1 MKKIKEKF
9 NLLHAISL
17 IGLIPLL
24 SAITILTM
32 QSGFLMRQEFEDAT
46 YDKLTTCAT
55 SVEQYFYY
63 DIVEKILSKDNLSY
77 NFIDSLKDND
87 VELTLFQGDT
97 RYITSIKDTRGNRVE
112 DTKASEEIWNT
123 VKAGETYYAANV
135 DISNKEYYVCYL
147 PVYDENGDIW
157 GMAFAGTPEEVVD
170 TAKEGIVNKL
180 YIVSIILLVLFA
192 VILLFIAKTFRKPL
206 RKAADSVQKI
216 ADGDLTEDIE
226 TNALLVETRDLLV
239 ASKTLQ
245 DQLSN
250 VVSKVKN
257 TSDDMAKA
265 VDDLDNLATSST
277 DGAAQINTAVEEL
290 AVTAQSLAENVQDV
304 NVKAIEMG
312 EDIDGI
318 SSEVNVLK
326 DQSKEMLNAN
336 TEAVGSMGAVLDS
349 SDKSSK
355 AVEEIAA
362 HISSTND
369 AITQIHK
376 AVELIL
382 DIADQTKL
390 LSLNA
395 SIEAAHAGESG
406 KGFAVVAQEIKN
418 LSEQSA
424 QGAKAIEDIAND
436 ILAKS
441 GVTVQL
447 SKDIRGLISKE
458 QEDIAKVQQ
467 SFETLSDNVMQSM
480 TIADNIFDRVGH
492 LNSSKE
498 GILNNITDL
507 SAISEE
513 NAASN
518 EEVTASVANIANSIS
533 NISKDTETLN
543 DMAVELGELIQYFK
557 TFCI

>member
-1 MKKIKEKF
+1 
-9 NLLHAISL
+9 
-17 IGLIPLL
+17 
-24 SAITILTM
+24 M
-32 QSGFLMRQEFEDAT
+32 QSGFLIRQEFEDAT
-46 YDKLTTCAT
+46 YDKLTSCAT

-63 DIVEKILSKDNLSY
+63 DIVEEILSKDNLSY

-112 DTKASEEIWNT
+112 DTKASADIWNT

-206 RKAADSVQKI
+206 RKAADSVKKI
-216 ADGDLTEDIE
+216 ADGDLTEDIR
-226 TNALLVETRDLLV
+226 ASAVLAETRDLLL

-257 TSDDMAKA
+257 TSGDMSKA
-265 VDDLDNLATSST
+265 VYDLDNLATSST

-312 EDIDGI
+312 EDI
-318 SSEVNVLK
+318 
-326 DQSKEMLNAN
+326 
-336 TEAVGSMGAVLDS
+336 
-349 SDKSSK
+349 
-355 AVEEIAA
+355 
-362 HISSTND
+362 
-369 AITQIHK
+369 
-376 AVELIL
+376 
-382 DIADQTKL
+382 
-390 LSLNA
+390 
-395 SIEAAHAGESG
+395 
-406 KGFAVVAQEIKN
+406 
-418 LSEQSA
+418 
-424 QGAKAIEDIAND
+424 AND

-447 SKDIRGLISKE
+447 SKDIRDLISKE

-518 EEVTASVANIANSIS
+518 EEVTASVADIVNSIS
-533 NISKDTETLN
+533 NISKDTEPLN
-543 DMAVELGELIQYFK
+543 NMAVELGELIQYFK
-557 TFCI
+557 TLCI

>member
-1 MKKIKEKF
+1 M
-9 NLLHAISL
+9 
-17 IGLIPLL
+17 
-24 SAITILTM
+24 
-32 QSGFLMRQEFEDAT
+32 
-46 YDKLTTCAT
+46 
-55 SVEQYFYY
+55 
-63 DIVEKILSKDNLSY
+63 
-77 NFIDSLKDND
+77 
-87 VELTLFQGDT
+87 
-97 RYITSIKDTRGNRVE
+97 
-112 DTKASEEIWNT
+112 
-123 VKAGETYYAANV
+123 
-135 DISNKEYYVCYL
+135 
-147 PVYDENGDIW
+147 
-157 GMAFAGTPEEVVD
+157 
-170 TAKEGIVNKL
+170 
-180 YIVSIILLVLFA
+180 SIILLVLFA

-290 AVTAQSLAENVQDV
+290 AVTAQNLAENVQDV

-467 SFETLSDNVMQSM
+467 SFEVLSDNVMQSM

>member
-1 MKKIKEKF
+1 MKKIKERF

-63 DIVEKILSKDNLSY
+63 DIVEEILSKDNLSY

-290 AVTAQSLAENVQDV
+290 AVTAQNLAENVQDV

-467 SFETLSDNVMQSM
+467 SFEVLSDNVMQSM

>member
-1 MKKIKEKF
+1 MKKIKERF

-63 DIVEKILSKDNLSY
+63 DIVEEILSKDNLSY

-290 AVTAQSLAENVQDV
+290 AVTAQNLAENVQDV